1 MRIAVLAPSRPTGR
15 RVARDLGERNDVS
28 QVVLIDESQAAE
40 KLAIQLGQ
48 EKFAAVPRSTPTNL
62 AEAFSGCAVAVG
74 CSPWDIEE
82 EEEFASAAVEAGVH
96 YVSYCRHPEV
106 LQRMRAL
113 DEPAKAR
120 AVLILPGLGWTPGIT
135 SLLAKAGAAALDEA
149 SEIRICWSASAGGPA
164 GLEAV
169 IAALQTLSENISL
182 FETGSWKPQLPSM
195 AGEVYFPEPVGWR
208 VVQLCAGAEAFS
220 LPRSVAGVKK
230 VMVKGGVA
238 EEIVNRSV
246 RALSALPGWAKGD
259 RPVELSGQSLAG
271 LARLVGSINGW
282 SAARVD
288 IVGNSGGSRRAIT
301 YGVVDQFPNLV
312 CYPLVVGALM
322 IGRGE
327 ISNAGVLSPE
337 EAIDHKS
344 FFAQLA
350 ERGIRVAKLER

>member
-1 MRIAVLAPSRPTGR
+1 
-15 RVARDLGERNDVS
+15 LGERNDVS

-149 SEIRICWSASAGGPA
+149 SEIQVCWTASAGGPA

-169 IAALQTLSENISL
+169 LAALQPLSEDISL
-182 FETGSWKPQLPSM
+182 FETGSWQSQSPSE
-195 AGEVYFPEPVGWR
+195 GGEEVYFPEPVGWR
-208 VVQLCAGAEAFS
+208 SVQLCAGAEAFS
-220 LPRSVAGVKK
+220 LPRSFAGVKK

-246 RALSALPGWAKGD
+246 RALSALPAWAKGD
-259 RPVELSGQSLAG
+259 RPIELWGQSLAG

-288 IVGNSGGSRRAIT
+288 IVGNSGGSRRVIT

-350 ERGIRVAKLER
+350 ELGIRVAKLER